1 MFLQYLIAL
10 SSAIFA
16 FIIIIVLCGSLALQ
30 HGILLPANFSDIKLN
45 QIEQTL
51 RVNFDK
57 KILPPYCSYVIIDH
71 NNRVVDSDMSKKDLK
86 KTSAYLSNG
95 EKSYYDFYKIIP
107 QDNTDRIIIKYDLLV
122 HFRNPLLHKII
133 PYPEIFSL
141 GLLFFSILLSG
152 ILTASK
158 FSKKLKQNLLP
169 ILSATEK
176 IQEQDLNF
184 EIQLTQISDF
194 NSVLKTID
202 QLKSALSCS
211 LKKQWDQEQQKNLQ
225 LSALDHDIKTPLTV
239 IKGNAELLLESN
251 LNEMDRQMIAYIQ
264 SGSDTIENY
273 LDLLMYAVNSASL
286 RIMKGAVSLNE
297 FLHDICTEVQG
308 LCRAKNITLVQNIS
322 TECRSIY
329 ADRLLLKRAIINII
343 DNAICYS
350 ESNSQIE
357 LSVSQDDNVLIFD
370 VTDYGKGFSENG
382 LKMAT
387 QEFFTED
394 LARANHHYGL
404 GLPFAKAVA
413 EMHHGSLSITNHTQ
427 TKGATV
433 SIRIMR

>member
-10 SSAIFA
+10 SSVIFA
-16 FIIIIVLCGSLALQ
+16 FIIIIILCGSLALQ
-30 HGILLPANFSDIKLN
+30 YGILLPANFSDTKLN

-57 KILPPYCSYVIIDH
+57 KILPPYCSYIIIDH
-71 NNRVVDSDMSKKDLK
+71 NNKIVDSDMSKKDMK

-107 QDNTDRIIIKYDLLV
+107 QENADRIIIKYDLLV

-141 GLLFFSILLSG
+141 GLLFFFIVLSV

-158 FSKKLKQNLLP
+158 FSKKLKQNLVP
-169 ILSATEK
+169 ILSATKK

-194 NSVLKTID
+194 NAVLKTID

-225 LSALDHDIKTPLTV
+225 LSALAHDIKTPLTV
-239 IKGNAELLLESN
+239 IKGNAELLFESN
-251 LNEMDRQMIAYIQ
+251 LTKMDRQMIAYIQ
-264 SGSDTIENY
+264 SGSDTIDNY
-273 LDLLMYAVNSASL
+273 LDLLMYTVNSTSL
-286 RIMKGAVSLNE
+286 RIVKSTASLND
-297 FLHDICTEVQG
+297 FLRDACNEAQA
-308 LCRAKNITLVQNIS
+308 LCRVKNITLIQHIS
-322 TECRSIY
+322 TECDSIY
-329 ADRLLLKRAIINII
+329 ADCLLLKRAIINII

-357 LSVSQDDNVLIFD
+357 LSVSQDTNALIFD
-370 VTDYGKGFSENG
+370 VTDCGKGFSENS

-394 LARANHHYGL
+394 LARTNHHYGL
-404 GLPFAKAVA
+404 GLSFAKSVA
-413 EMHHGSLSITNHTQ
+413 EMHRGSLSITNHAQ
-427 TKGATV
+427 AKGATV